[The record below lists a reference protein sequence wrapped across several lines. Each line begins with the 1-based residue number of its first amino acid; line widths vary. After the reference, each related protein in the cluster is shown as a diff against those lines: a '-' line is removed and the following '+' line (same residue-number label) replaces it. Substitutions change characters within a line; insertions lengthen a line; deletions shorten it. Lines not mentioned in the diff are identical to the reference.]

1 MSRAIDRLP
10 TPAHIR
16 EKKVIIIARSR
27 TGTLSLYKAMEIL
40 GYRTYHGA
48 EVMRNGVAH
57 MEIFEEA
64 LNAKYFGIGKPYGR
78 AEFDKWFADYDAIV
92 EIPAVFLEEMVA
104 AYPNARFVHVERDVD
119 KWYRS
124 IMNTLG
130 HSLKAVDE
138 FPMKQ
143 LRLFDNYIDKFCS
156 FHLMV
161 RRLWWHGRELEDGE
175 EVLKRDYI
183 ELNRKVREILPKE
196 KLASFNLEDGFGWE
210 QLCPAVGCPIPDVPY
225 PQPNTPARFD
235 ALQVGFVRSA
245 IRRVIMLGT
254 TSVLVP
260 TLGIAAWYYMK
271 RR

>member
-1 MSRAIDRLP
+1 
-10 TPAHIR
+10 
-16 EKKVIIIARSR
+16 
-27 TGTLSLYKAMEIL
+27 
-40 GYRTYHGA
+40 
-48 EVMRNGVAH
+48 MRNGVAH

-78 AEFDKWFADYDAIV
+78 AEFDKWFADYDVSSCPCPEQQSSLRSAPECLFPPALQAIV

-130 HSLKAVDE
+130 HSLRAVDE

-183 ELNRKVREILPKE
+183 ELCVALPITPLTCIFARLLK
-196 KLASFNLEDGFGWE
+196 SFETATAESRRFFPRTSWLHSTLRMGSGGSS
-210 QLCPAVGCPIPDVPY
+210 CVPPSGVPY
-225 PQPNTPARFD
+225 RMCRIRNPTRRR
-235 ALQVGFVRSA
+235 GSRRS
-245 IRRVIMLGT
+245 R
-254 TSVLVP
+254 
-260 TLGIAAWYYMK
+260 
-271 RR
+271 